1 MSSPIKRKPTQS
13 DGDENG
19 WLVSYADMMTLIACF
34 FILMMAFANYDPI
47 GFNKKAKELS
57 KSFNEGKYKS
67 SEVKLEEISEE
78 IAKHPELKT
87 KAKISIANSE
97 LIITF
102 SSSILFQ
109 PKQVELS
116 ASILSSLDTM
126 IDIIRTKDP
135 SYKVIIEG
143 HTDSIEYKEI
153 QNVPSS
159 WALGALR
166 ASSVVSRFEYYG
178 FNPKKLV
185 AITKGD
191 TEPLADNVD
200 EDGNIIPENL
210 YANRRVII
218 KVLEPKDASQKV
230 KFGFGVYFND

>member
-1 MSSPIKRKPTQS
+1 MSLPIKKQQPPA

-34 FILMMAFANYDPI
+34 FILMMAFANYDPP
-47 GFNKKAKELS
+47 GFNKKAEEFS
-57 KSFNEGKYKS
+57 KAISGEKYKS
-67 SEVKLEEISEE
+67 SEIKLEEISEE

-87 KAKISIANSE
+87 KAKLSIVDSE

-102 SSSILFQ
+102 SSSILFE
-109 PKQVELS
+109 PKQLTLS
-116 ASILSSLDTM
+116 NAVLSSLDTM

-135 SYKVIIEG
+135 SYKVMIEG
-143 HTDSIEYKEI
+143 HTDSTEYKEI
-153 QNVPSS
+153 QHVTSA
-159 WALGALR
+159 WDLGALR
-166 ASSVVSRFEYYG
+166 ASQVVSRFEYYG

-191 TEPLADNVD
+191 SEPLAPNFD
-200 EDGNIIPENL
+200 EDGNPIEENL

-218 KVLEPKDASQKV
+218 KVLEPKDKNQKV
-230 KFGFGVYFND
+230 KFGFGTYFND